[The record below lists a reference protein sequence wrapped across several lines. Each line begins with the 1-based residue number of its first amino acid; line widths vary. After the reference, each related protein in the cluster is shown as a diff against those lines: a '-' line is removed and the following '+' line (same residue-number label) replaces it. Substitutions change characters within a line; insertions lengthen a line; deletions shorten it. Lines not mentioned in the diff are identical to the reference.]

1 MQKSKIKKVVKNKF
15 SKLDGAISKLF
26 HNSFPTV
33 KFTLKDGRILNQP
46 IKDSFLLN
54 EKGGRRKIYQI
65 KNDLFAL
72 KHDLNAVSFKI

>member
-15 SKLDGAISKLF
+15 SKLDSAISKLF
-26 HNSFPTV
+26 YNSFPTV